1 MLRPST
7 AVDRDRTCANVEDG
21 LKNRALKASYCSRPR
36 VHARFLRTRRYASAG
51 ISHYRLSVCLSVT
64 RRYCSKM
71 AKRKITQTTPRDMVT
86 AQVLQFFE
94 ANSRGWATP
103 FLLKFALKV
112 TQPSFEHNDF
122 DQYPNRQKCS
132 ISTKRKSTARFPTN
146 HFFRQLSRL
155 RRFERILIEIV
166 VFEGGSLWTQI
177 SEKWGSPNNDCWRQ
191 KTRVPGLSR
200 GVVCV
205 ILLLAVLTQYI
216 ACVRQTDTQTD
227 TDRHTTTTNTR
238 GYLAPRG

>member
-86 AQVLQFFE
+86 AQVLQFFD
-94 ANSRGWATP
+94 ANSRCWATP
-103 FLLKFALKV
+103 IFLKFAFKV
-112 TQPSFEHNDF
+112 TPLRTQRF
-122 DQYPNRQKCS
+122 RS
-132 ISTKRKSTARFPTN
+132 ISAQSASTVRAGEKN
-146 HFFRQLSRL
+146 DLLESALSTS
-155 RRFERILIEIV
+155 F
-166 VFEGGSLWTQI
+166 
-177 SEKWGSPNNDCWRQ
+177 
-191 KTRVPGLSR
+191 
-200 GVVCV
+200 
-205 ILLLAVLTQYI
+205 
-216 ACVRQTDTQTD
+216 
-227 TDRHTTTTNTR
+227 
-238 GYLAPRG
+238 